1 MEREQLEAL
10 RRQVEEDYKLDI
22 AAIERLLCRHSAAS
36 GLTSNSAPNSG
47 ASLSS
52 YSAPSRWTEAESRI
66 EPSNPVLPSS
76 GQEGAKGDDL
86 AGSIR
91 TIFNGGRK

>member
-1 MEREQLEAL
+1 MDREQLEAL

-22 AAIERLLCRHSAAS
+22 AAIERLLRRHSAAS
-36 GLTSNSAPNSG
+36 SSTSSSAPNSG
-47 ASLSS
+47 GSLSA
-52 YSAPSRWTEAESRI
+52 YSAPSRWAEAESRL
-66 EPSNPVLPSS
+66 EPPSPVLPPS
-76 GQEGAKGDDL
+76 GQEAGKSDDL

>member
-1 MEREQLEAL
+1 MDREQLEEL

-22 AAIERLLCRHSAAS
+22 AAIERLLRRHSTAS
-36 GLTSNSAPNSG
+36 SPGSGSASDSS
-47 ASLSS
+47 ALLSA
-52 YSAPSRWTEAESRI
+52 YSAPSRWAEAESRI
-66 EPSNPVLPSS
+66 EPPSPVLPPS
-76 GQEGAKGDDL
+76 GQEGGKSDDL